1 MKKIFSRLI
10 IAASAGLLALSGCKV
25 FDSLESQDD
34 PVIYSERIDGVT
46 ISTDSKEILAG
57 ASTTLT
63 AAAESVHAKE
73 DAISYAWS
81 LSAGEEYATLSISG
95 NTATLTANKDAP
107 ADSVVTVQCTANYD
121 FGEKNSVS
129 SEKSIDV
136 IGKGNVNATWD
147 LSLCGD
153 EKKFVYYTDSDF
165 TNEVKGAALTNKA
178 AEAVSEGYFKP
189 ETTNANGKPYA
200 TLKGVNFTRAK
211 LGGNGT
217 ALVGYA
223 DDLTSKNTSNLKWS
237 HFKEKGSY
245 LTLKLFGDST
255 VTITGGSVATDE
267 YRGVFVYDA
276 KGNEVASIRGK
287 TTLTNVT
294 FTGTLNDEFYIVG
307 NSGGVSKITCFDEN
321 YDPYDAEI
329 ESVTVTAVSEEVT
342 AGTTC
347 TFSASIAD
355 TLNKDEVTYKW
366 TIENGESYATLENDT
381 AASCTLTVNADAP
394 AGQTITVKCEVTYTH
409 KEKESKKSSSVDVTT
424 KTSVSVNAKWDFSL
438 TTCCEYQDANGT
450 NTLSSTEISLTDATF
465 KSVKIDDNATAGTD
479 ATLSI
484 TGGAKISSKSL
495 VGKKAD
501 STAGT
506 TMYGGSKIPYA
517 KIVLEAD
524 ATVEITGSSNNTTD
538 TFRVIT
544 ICKSWPKNA
553 TVFTDTDVGDDKAI
567 IAYANLNTNITI
579 TKRLEKGTYYI
590 GFNGSNIKKIT
601 ATSEAN

>member
-147 LSLCGD
+147 LSLCGANT
-153 EKKFVYYTDSDF
+153 FVYYTDSDF

-329 ESVTVTAVSEEVT
+329 ESVTVTAAAELVT
-342 AGTTC
+342 IGKTC
-347 TFSASIAD
+347 ALSASIAD

-366 TIENGESYATLENDT
+366 TITEGDSYATLENDT
-381 AASCTLTVNADAP
+381 AASCTLKVNDNAP
-394 AGQTITVKCEVTYTH
+394 ADQTITVKCVVTYTH
-409 KEKESKKSSSVDVTT
+409 KGKTTTAESSANVTT
-424 KTSVSVNAKWDFSL
+424 KASVSVNAKWDFSL
-438 TTCCEYQDANGT
+438 TTCREYQDANGT

-465 KSVKIDDNATAGTD
+465 KSVKIDDNNAAGTD

-484 TGGAKISSKSL
+484 TGAAKISSSSL

-506 TMYGGSKIPYA
+506 TKYGGSIPHA
-517 KIVLEAD
+517 IIVLEAD

-544 ICKSWPKNA
+544 ICKSWPKSGTA
-553 TVFTDTDVGDDKAI
+553 FTDAEVGDDNAI

-579 TKRLEKGTYYI
+579 TKELKKGTYYI

-601 ATSEAN
+601 AKSEEN